1 MNNTIN
7 RLIIIGNGFDLAH
20 GMKTRYKDFVNGY
33 LRQRI
38 ESFDEKDSED
48 LLIKIKYKEP
58 THKSLSVYKRY
69 LNLKEL
75 NIESR
80 VDRLQSEEIMLLN
93 ILYGKLHPNEG
104 NEEKN
109 EFTEK
114 EVQEI
119 LNDCTEENEIR
130 LTQGIM
136 QLIEKQGE
144 YSVSYTPFFKKVY
157 DEIEDKNWV
166 DIEYEY
172 YKYLCGLMKKLDL
185 SDEEDTKKEVSKEID
200 GLNEDMKFITEKLKE
215 YLNREDKKA
224 KKKYGKNATA
234 DKEMILEIIRPLRH
248 QEIAVSAEEDWKEF
262 VAQRKKSPNSFSF
275 YGSEFDKFT
284 DNGKVY
290 DGYKSDDTV
299 RSDEDT
305 VRSYD
310 GTVHKLFPGK
320 VFLLNFNYT
329 TNSESSIISWLSS
342 ACNEKQLSHHIH
354 GDLDDKK
361 NSIIFGYGDDSDEM
375 YKKLLDKNDNRF
387 LENDKTVKYL
397 GSARCRNFLGFIE
410 SAPFQVCIMGHSCG
424 ISDRTLL
431 NTIFQHENC
440 VSIKPYFY
448 ENGDNDDYYEIIR
461 NISRCFDDKKLMRDR
476 VVNKE
481 YCEPLPQPGKNKN
494 R

>member
-38 ESFDEKDSED
+38 ESFDKQDSED
-48 LLIKIKYKEP
+48 LLIKIKYKEG
-58 THKSLSVYKRY
+58 TMKQYHKSSMDYRQY
-69 LNLKEL
+69 LKLKEW

-80 VDRLQSEEIMLLN
+80 VEALQSEEIMLLN
-93 ILYGKLHPNEG
+93 ILYDKLHPQEQ

-109 EFTEK
+109 EFTEE

-119 LNDCTEENEIR
+119 LNDCTEEKENEIH

-136 QLIEKQGE
+136 QLIEKQE
-144 YSVSYTPFFKKVY
+144 ECSVKYSPFFKKVY

-166 DIEYEY
+166 DIEYAY
-172 YKYLCGLMKKLDL
+172 YEYLCSLLKKLDL

-200 GLNEDMKFITEKLKE
+200 ELNEEMKFITEKLKE
-215 YLNREDKKA
+215 YLAKED
-224 KKKYGKNATA
+224 GGVEEN
-234 DKEMILEIIRPLRH
+234 IIRIDEEPLRGEILDKMMMPLSK
-248 QEIAVSAEEDWKEF
+248 QEIAVEALEQW
-262 VAQRKKSPNSFSF
+262 NSFVNEKYSTMH
-275 YGSEFDKFT
+275 GKDDKTEFSQCKM
-284 DNGKVY
+284 DNGELNIEWLMEKY
-290 DGYKSDDTV
+290 
-299 RSDEDT
+299 SDELRPDEI
-305 VRSYD
+305 
-310 GTVHKLFPGK
+310 LI
-320 VFLLNFNYT
+320 LNFNYT
-329 TNSESSIISWLSS
+329 RLAAAYHTRITYNSKYKTYKGTAYL
-342 ACNEKQLSHHIH
+342 NQIH
-354 GDLDDKK
+354 GTLYGKEE
-361 NSIIFGYGDDSDEM
+361 IIFGYGDDSGEM
-375 YKKLLDKNDNRF
+375 YKKLLEKNDNRF

-397 GSARCRNFLGFIE
+397 GSFWYRNFLGFIE

-448 ENGDNDDYYEIIR
+448 ENGDNDDYYEIIK

-481 YCEPLPQPGKNKN
+481 FCEPLPQPGKKKN

>member
-20 GMKTRYKDFVNGY
+20 GMKTKYKDFVNGY

-38 ESFDEKDSED
+38 ESFDGENSED
-48 LLIKIKYKEP
+48 LLIKIKYNGDAMKP
-58 THKSLSVYKRY
+58 HRLLKDYTIY
-69 LNLKEL
+69 LTLKEL

-80 VDRLQSEEIMLLN
+80 VEALQLEEIMLLN

-104 NEEKN
+104 NEEKK
-109 EFTEK
+109 EFTEE

-119 LNDCTEENEIR
+119 LNDCTEEEKENEIH

-166 DIEYEY
+166 DIECEY

-200 GLNEDMKFITEKLKE
+200 ELNEEMKFITEKLVE
-215 YLNREDKKA
+215 YLKRKDGRVDENC
-224 KKKYGKNATA
+224 
-234 DKEMILEIIRPLRH
+234 IRIDEEPLRRKILDKMMMPLSK
-248 QEIAVSAEEDWKEF
+248 QEIAVEALEQWDSFVKEKYSTMHGKDDKTEF
-262 VAQRKKSPNSFSF
+262 SQCKK
-275 YGSEFDKFT
+275 
-284 DNGKVY
+284 DNGELNIEWLMEKY
-290 DGYKSDDTV
+290 PKEL
-299 RSDEDT
+299 RPDEI
-305 VRSYD
+305 VI
-310 GTVHKLFPGK
+310 
-320 VFLLNFNYT
+320 LNFNYT
-329 TNSESSIISWLSS
+329 SLAAAYHTRIADNLKYKDKGT
-342 ACNEKQLSHHIH
+342 AYLNQIH
-354 GDLDDKK
+354 GTLYGKEE
-361 NSIIFGYGDDSDEM
+361 IIFGYGDDSDEM
-375 YKKLLDKNDNRF
+375 YKKLLDKNNNRF

-397 GSARCRNFLGFIE
+397 GSARYRNFFGFIE

-431 NTIFQHENC
+431 STIFQHENC

-448 ENGDNDDYYEIIR
+448 KNGDNNDYYEIIK

-476 VVNKE
+476 VVNKD
-481 YCEPLPQPGKNKN
+481 YCEPLPQPGKK
-494 R
+494 

>member
-20 GMKTRYKDFVNGY
+20 GMKTKYKDFVNGY
-33 LRQRI
+33 LEQEIGKHRGSQSPKKTEDKLMSI
-38 ESFDEKDSED
+38 IPSKDSVDMLRDEYND
-48 LLIKIKYKEP
+48 NLTPKQNLDKVRACGYEVK
-58 THKSLSVYKRY
+58 LSPFF
-69 LNLKEL
+69 ET
-75 NIESR
+75 I
-80 VDRLQSEEIMLLN
+80 
-93 ILYGKLHPNEG
+93 
-104 NEEKN
+104 
-109 EFTEK
+109 
-114 EVQEI
+114 
-119 LNDCTEENEIR
+119 
-130 LTQGIM
+130 
-136 QLIEKQGE
+136 IEK
-144 YSVSYTPFFKKVY
+144 
-157 DEIEDKNWV
+157 IENKNWV
-166 DIEYEY
+166 DIEYAYYEY
-172 YKYLCGLMKKLDL
+172 LCDINKPELSKEEVSEKIDELNEEMKCITSELAKYLRKQDA
-185 SDEEDTKKEVSKEID
+185 
-200 GLNEDMKFITEKLKE
+200 E
-215 YLNREDKKA
+215 YENTNDA
-224 KKKYGKNATA
+224 
-234 DKEMILEIIRPLRH
+234 EMILEIIRPLRH

-275 YGSEFDKFT
+275 YGSDFNKLTDK
-284 DNGKVY
+284 GKVY

-299 RSDEDT
+299 QSDGDT
-305 VRSYD
+305 VRSD
-310 GTVHKLFPGK
+310 GDTVHKLFPGK

-354 GDLDDKK
+354 GDLEDKK

-397 GSARCRNFLGFIE
+397 GSARYRNFFGFIE

-431 NTIFQHENC
+431 STIFQHENC

-448 ENGDNDDYYEIIR
+448 ENGDNDDYYEIIK

-476 VVNKE
+476 VVNKD